1 MRHINS
7 VIAKR
12 KTVLTMA
19 NEKRL
24 IDLSAL
30 GIGERNPNAFN
41 NPERAYSWNDLLKI
55 LETALTVDAVE
66 VVRCRDCIHAVEIEK
81 DYISNLFIDGTKQC
95 ELGRADTLF
104 GYSIITNDGFCDSG
118 ERKDGDSV
126 QNDRKPTMEALTGVR
141 IKDE

>member
-1 MRHINS
+1 
-7 VIAKR
+7 
-12 KTVLTMA
+12 MA
-19 NEKRL
+19 SEKRL